1 MAEKAWNSDDD
12 AILGELGIE
21 VKPQQ
26 RAEYTQKEERIIAG
40 FEDIQRFVEEHGSLP
55 RHGEGR
61 DIFERIYAV
70 RLDRMLDSEEM
81 KGLLRAFDTTGILD
95 APREPEP
102 VLRDD
107 LSDDDILDAL
117 GVEPD
122 SAPEIGELKHVR
134 PRAEIKAAE
143 EIAQRT
149 RCQDFD
155 AIFKKRFAQVQ
166 AEIDQGLRKVERYE
180 NNAGIEQDEWFILDG
195 QKVLVDQRGDEFISD
210 YGKKDRRLRVIY
222 SNGTESNILLRS
234 LQRALYKDPNG
245 RRILPLEP
253 PNKPLFSDD
262 FAEGDVETGHLYVLR
277 SLSEHPFIK
286 EHRQVIHKIGIT
298 RQPIETRI
306 RAAKTDPTFLLAD
319 VEVVASYQL
328 ANINVHKLEQLIH
341 TFFSEA
347 RMDLSIKAQFG
358 NDVTPKEWF
367 MVPLDVIQEAVRMLI
382 DGSLIHHRYDP
393 DVGQITPGSAATT

>member
-1 MAEKAWNSDDD
+1 MADRAWTSDDD
-12 AILGELGIE
+12 ALLDELGIE

-70 RLDRMLDSEEM
+70 RLDRILASEEM
-81 KGLLRAFDTTGILD
+81 KELLKAFDTTGILE
-95 APREPEP
+95 ATREAEP
-102 VLRDD
+102 DLRED
-107 LSDDDILDAL
+107 LSDEELLGAL
-117 GVEPD
+117 GVELD
-122 SAPEIGELKHVR
+122 SGPEIAELKHVR

-143 EIAQRT
+143 EVAQRT

-155 AIFKKRFAQVQ
+155 ANFKKRFAQVQ
-166 AEIDQGLRKVERYE
+166 AEIDQGIRKVERYE
-180 NNAGIEQDEWFILDG
+180 NNAGIEQGEWFILDG
-195 QKVLVDQRGDEFISD
+195 QKVLVDQQGEEFISD

-253 PNKPLFSDD
+253 DNKPLFSDEMVD
-262 FAEGDVETGHLYVLR
+262 GDVETGHLYVLR

-298 RQPIETRI
+298 RQPIENRI
-306 RAAKTDPTFLLAD
+306 RAAKTDPTFLLAG

-328 ANINVHKLEQLIH
+328 ANINVHRLEQLIH
-341 TFFSEA
+341 SFFSEA

-367 MVPLDVIQEAVRMLI
+367 MVPLDVIREAVKLLI
-382 DGSLIHHRYDP
+382 DGSLVHHRYDAAL
-393 DVGQITPGSAATT
+393 GQVRPVQ